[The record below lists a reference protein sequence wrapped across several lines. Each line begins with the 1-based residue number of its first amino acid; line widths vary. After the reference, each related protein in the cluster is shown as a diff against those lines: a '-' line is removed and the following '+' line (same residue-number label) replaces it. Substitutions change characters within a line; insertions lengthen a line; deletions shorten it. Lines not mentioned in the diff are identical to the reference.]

1 MAELPDG
8 LVDRDLALDTNVG
21 IPEGRNLG
29 AAATSAPLL
38 LFLDDDARLL
48 GEASLAAV
56 VHEFDDDPQLGVL
69 GMRLVDEQGETS
81 RRHVPRVGRGGAHRA
96 GEVTSFPG
104 GACCIRAA
112 ALAAVGGF
120 RGDYFYAM
128 EETDLAW
135 RLIDGGWTIRYA
147 AEHVVFH
154 PRTEP
159 SRHPEAAWRTARNRT
174 WLAYRL
180 LPLPL
185 APVYLLDWLL
195 ITHGAALGSVGRV
208 RAWGPRR
215 VAHTR
220 GPAATAA
227 VADGLEA
234 HPPRSPSDR
243 LSGSIRESAG
253 SSTGRRGVPGHST
266 PPTPYRSAASACA
279 PAGPHSR
286 LRASLIAVRPAKR
299 AV

>member
-1 MAELPDG
+1 VGPSPPIAAIILTQGDRLSSLTDALSSVTAQRDVAVERIVVWNGCPVAQLPDG
-8 LVDRDLALDTNVG
+8 LVDRDIALPSNVG

-29 AAATSAPLL
+29 AAGTGAPIL

-48 GEASLAAV
+48 GEASLEAIV
-56 VHEFDDDPQLGVL
+56 RQFNGNPQLGVL
-69 GMRLVDEQGETS
+69 GMRLVDERGETS
-81 RRHVPRVGRGGAHRA
+81 RRHVPHVGRGGADRA

-112 ALAAVGGF
+112 ALTTVGGF

-135 RLIDGGWTIRYA
+135 RLIDRGWTIYYA
-147 AEHVVFH
+147 PEHVVFH

-185 APVYLLDWLL
+185 APVYLINWLV
-195 ITHGAALGSVGRV
+195 ITLARRAAPLGEYGRGV
-208 RAWGPRR
+208 SEGWRTRVGPRR
-215 VAHTR
+215 PLRWRTVWKLTR
-220 GPAATAA
+220 LGR
-227 VADGLEA
+227 
-234 HPPRSPSDR
+234 PP
-243 LSGSIRESAG
+243 I
-253 SSTGRRGVPGHST
+253 V
-266 PPTPYRSAASACA
+266 
-279 PAGPHSR
+279 
-286 LRASLIAVRPAKR
+286 
-299 AV
+299 

>member
-1 MAELPDG
+1 MPAG

-147 AEHVVFH
+147 PEHVVFH

-195 ITHGAALGSVGRV
+195 ITMARRSAPLGEYVRGVRDGWRTRV
-208 RAWGPRR
+208 GPRR
-215 VAHTR
+215 PLR
-220 GPAATAA
+220 

-243 LSGSIRESAG
+243 VTGPIRESAG
-253 SSTGRRGVPGHST
+253 SSTGSRGVPGHST
-266 PPTPYRSAASACA
+266 PPTPYRTAASACA